1 MVCCIAILLYV
12 QHELSYDRHHEKA
25 QRIYRVAAD
34 LKFGGNHFQL
44 AVTPAPLTEAL
55 VSDFPEVVSAARFRD
70 YGGSL
75 VKKEDE
81 PNVSEERVIY
91 ADNAIFDIFTIP
103 LLAGDV
109 QSALTS
115 PETMVISESTAKK
128 YFGDAN
134 VVGRSLIFDN
144 RETYKITGVFA
155 DMPGN
160 SHFHFDFIVS
170 LMASEESRNNMWGSN
185 NFATYLLLGEG
196 ADAEA
201 LEAKFPAMIKKYLG
215 PQVQQLMGATFEEL
229 IASGNHAIYYLQP
242 LLDIHLHSD
251 LVAELEPNG
260 NINYVYI
267 FSAIALFILLIACI
281 NFMNLATARSASR
294 AREVGMRKVLG
305 SYRRQLIGQFL
316 AESIILSGIAMIL
329 ALIAVEL
336 VLPGF
341 NRLAEIQLQT
351 VYPGN
356 WPLLS
361 TLLGIALVVGLV
373 AGSYPA
379 FVLSAFKPA
388 KVLKGTIAS
397 GTKSGK
403 LRSML
408 VVFQFAASVILIVGT
423 IIIKS
428 QLDYIR
434 NKNLGF
440 NKEQVI
446 ILHEAYALR
455 EKLDAFKNEV
465 MRNPNIE
472 SATVSGYLPV
482 SSNRSDTGFWPEGQR
497 ASDNSIS
504 MQIWSAD
511 YGYIETM
518 GMEIVT
524 GRNFSE
530 SFRTDSSGIILNE
543 KAVSMFGFNDP
554 IGKKIYTWAYTPG
567 QGIDRDRVTPYTVI
581 GVVKD
586 FHFASLRENIG
597 ALGLRLG
604 LNSNLL
610 SFRFKVDDVAAL
622 IAFLENK
629 WKEFAPDQPFAYSFL
644 DERFSNMYRAEQKVG
659 ALFGI
664 FSGLAVFIACLGL
677 FGLASFTAAQRTKE
691 IGIRKVLGASV
702 ANVVGLLSTEFMKL
716 VLVANIVAWPL
727 AYIAMNQWLSNFA
740 YRIDIGLWTFVLAG
754 ISALLVALLTVC
766 YQAYKAAAANP
777 MDSLSYE

>member
-1 MVCCIAILLYV
+1 
-12 QHELSYDRHHEKA
+12 
-25 QRIYRVAAD
+25 
-34 LKFGGNHFQL
+34 
-44 AVTPAPLTEAL
+44 
-55 VSDFPEVVSAARFRD
+55 
-70 YGGSL
+70 
-75 VKKEDE
+75 
-81 PNVSEERVIY
+81 
-91 ADNAIFDIFTIP
+91 
-103 LLAGDV
+103 
-109 QSALTS
+109 
-115 PETMVISESTAKK
+115 
-128 YFGDAN
+128 
-134 VVGRSLIFDN
+134 
-144 RETYKITGVFA
+144 
-155 DMPGN
+155 
-160 SHFHFDFIVS
+160 
-170 LMASEESRNNMWGSN
+170 
-185 NFATYLLLGEG
+185 
-196 ADAEA
+196 
-201 LEAKFPAMIKKYLG
+201 
-215 PQVQQLMGATFEEL
+215 
-229 IASGNHAIYYLQP
+229 
-242 LLDIHLHSD
+242 
-251 LVAELEPNG
+251 
-260 NINYVYI
+260 
-267 FSAIALFILLIACI
+267 
-281 NFMNLATARSASR
+281 
-294 AREVGMRKVLG
+294 
-305 SYRRQLIGQFL
+305 
-316 AESIILSGIAMIL
+316 
-329 ALIAVEL
+329 
-336 VLPGF
+336 
-341 NRLAEIQLQT
+341 
-351 VYPGN
+351 
-356 WPLLS
+356 
-361 TLLGIALVVGLV
+361 
-373 AGSYPA
+373 
-379 FVLSAFKPA
+379 
-388 KVLKGTIAS
+388 
-397 GTKSGK
+397 
-403 LRSML
+403 
-408 VVFQFAASVILIVGT
+408 
-423 IIIKS
+423 
-428 QLDYIR
+428 
-434 NKNLGF
+434 
-440 NKEQVI
+440 
-446 ILHEAYALR
+446 
-455 EKLDAFKNEV
+455 
-465 MRNPNIE
+465 
-472 SATVSGYLPV
+472 
-482 SSNRSDTGFWPEGQR
+482 
-497 ASDNSIS
+497 

-543 KAVSMFGFNDP
+543 KAVSMFGFGDP

-567 QGIDRDRVTPYTVI
+567 QGIDRDRVTPYTVV